1 MRVHFVIHEAYED
14 PGAYLAWAALHGH
27 EIALTKVYQFD
38 PLPQVDDFDWLIV
51 MGGPQSPHSTK
62 EEYPYYDAKVE
73 IKLLQETIA
82 ADKPIIG
89 VCLGAQ
95 LLGEA
100 YGAPVEH
107 SPEKEIGNFPI
118 VLTQAGRKDPY
129 LSHMGPEL
137 TTGHWHGDMPGLS
150 QDAVVLATSQGCPR
164 QIIRYAPH
172 HYGFQAH
179 LEFSTALVKELLAHE
194 VDFDQNQVNHS
205 YVQAAD
211 AILAYDYQVMNQ
223 ALYQFLDQLSQAII
237 S

>member
-1 MRVHFVIHEAYED
+1 MRVHFVIHEAYEA

-62 EEYPYYDAKVE
+62 EEYPYYDAKAE

-118 VLTQAGRKDPY
+118 VLTQAGRKDPC

-137 TTGHWHGDMPGLS
+137 TTGHWHGDMPGIS
-150 QDAVVLATSQGCPR
+150 EEAQVLASSQGYPR
-164 QIIRYAPH
+164 QIIRYAPQ
-172 HYGFQAH
+172 HYGFQCH
-179 LEFSTALVKELLAHE
+179 LELTKDLVAQLLAQE
-194 VDFDQNQVNHS
+194 NDIQSDSQTYT
-205 YVQAAD
+205 YVQD
-211 AILAYDYQVMNQ
+211 EKTILDYDYEPMNQ
-223 ALYQFLDQLSQAII
+223 ALYSFLDQLTQ
-237 S
+237 